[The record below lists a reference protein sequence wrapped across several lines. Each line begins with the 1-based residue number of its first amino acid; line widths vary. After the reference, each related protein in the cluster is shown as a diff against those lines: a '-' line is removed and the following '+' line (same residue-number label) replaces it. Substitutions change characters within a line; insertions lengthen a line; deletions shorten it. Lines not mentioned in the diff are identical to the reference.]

1 MLYISLFREYL
12 YFISRVLVSLPNP
25 GGSKWS
31 WVGGEKFN
39 DSDFVYFALLS
50 GGVIVC
56 S

>member
-1 MLYISLFREYL
+1 M
-12 YFISRVLVSLPNP
+12 
-25 GGSKWS
+25 
-31 WVGGEKFN
+31 KFN